1 MCLHLL
7 QVAVDG
13 VSLGPN
19 AKKQGSSSSS
29 QPSEALS
36 LDEVASLLRGP
47 PGEPVGVVVRRGSEV
62 RHLKR

>member
-1 MCLHLL
+1 MCLRLV
-7 QVAVDG
+7 QVSVDG

-19 AKKQGSSSSS
+19 VKKQGSSSS